1 MTKNR
6 RRRIFWDSIAWGT
19 YIRGMQPP
27 LFKEHKAPIG
37 LKPEM
42 YTLSVVPDNTNRASW
57 LNKLLQQIIQ
67 WIEIKLGLKPVALK
81 A

>member
-6 RRRIFWDSIAWGT
+6 RRRLFWDSIAWGT
-19 YIRGMQPP
+19 YFRGMQPP
-27 LFKEHKAPIG
+27 SIYSDKRPVEP
-37 LKPEM
+37 KPEM